1 MLLSLKVV
9 LSAIQLIC
17 LLLMSYSKDVNY
29 TIKTGVMALIV
40 SMLIAGLKI

>member
-1 MLLSLKVV
+1 MLLLLKVV

-29 TIKTGVMALIV
+29 TIKTGVIV
-40 SMLIAGLKI
+40 LIATIYIIGF

>member
-1 MLLSLKVV
+1 MLLLLKFV

-29 TIKTGVMALIV
+29 TIKTGVIALIAT
-40 SMLIAGLKI
+40 IYIIGF

>member
-1 MLLSLKVV
+1 MLLLLKVV

-29 TIKTGVMALIV
+29 TIKTGVIALIAT
-40 SMLIAGLKI
+40 IYIIGF

>member
-1 MLLSLKVV
+1 MLLLLKVV

-29 TIKTGVMALIV
+29 TIKTGVIALIATI
-40 SMLIAGLKI
+40 LIAGF